1 MNEKQQQQEIA
12 ERAKFLA
19 GLEEGVRR
27 AEEERLIPVKTH
39 QAIVQELDRRNQEY
53 LRDPGKAVTWR
64 R

>member
-1 MNEKQQQQEIA
+1 M
-12 ERAKFLA
+12 
-19 GLEEGVRR
+19 RR

-39 QAIVQELDRRNQEY
+39 QAIAQELDRRNQAY